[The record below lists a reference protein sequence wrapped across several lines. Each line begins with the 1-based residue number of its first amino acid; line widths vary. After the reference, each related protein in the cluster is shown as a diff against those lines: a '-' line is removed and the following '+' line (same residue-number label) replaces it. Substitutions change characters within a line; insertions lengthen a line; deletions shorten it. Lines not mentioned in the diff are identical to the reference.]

1 MRPVRNLCVAVAA
14 MAMMGL
20 AAAGAQAR
28 SLYVP
33 TDGGNTV
40 AVVDTSTNAVTSTI
54 AVPAVPW
61 LSAITPDGKTVWVVE
76 YGNSALVPISV
87 STGALGTAVPI
98 TGADAPYDLAI
109 TPDGSKAYVANY
121 SGGTITPIDLTT
133 GTSGNPISVG
143 GSGSDTYA
151 VTISPDG
158 KTVYASNY
166 LKSQVVPVNVATGT
180 AGTPITVSGAYYS
193 AITPDG
199 KTLWV
204 IAYDDKALVPIDTST
219 GVASTAIPLTGDAD
233 PEGITISPD
242 GTMAYVTDGAG
253 AEVFPVNLTTRSL
266 GLPIPTGSGSY
277 PWFITM
283 TPNGKT
289 VYSSDY
295 EGAAVTPISTSTN
308 TAGSAV
314 TVGGEPSE
322 SAVVPNQGPRA
333 AFTSKVHGRKA
344 SFNGSKSSDSDGYVA
359 SYAWTFGDG
368 SKKTT
373 TTPKVSHTYAHS
385 GHHHVTL
392 TVTDNEGC
400 STILVFTGQTAY
412 CNGTKAAKVS
422 HRVAVGK
429 PEVAV
434 KTTSARVKDGRVRI
448 KVSCIGGERC
458 SGTLTLRTG
467 TTTIG
472 SAHYSIG
479 AGKTATV
486 TVTLNAAGQRE
497 VAGSANHRLSARAT
511 VTVTGGVKSTR
522 TVTLIGATAPSF
534 TG

>member
-1 MRPVRNLCVAVAA
+1 MRPVRNLAIALAA
-14 MAMMGL
+14 MGIMGL
-20 AAAGAQAR
+20 AAVSAQAR

-33 TDGGNTV
+33 TDEGDTV

-54 AVPAVPW
+54 AVPGDPW

-76 YGNSALVPISV
+76 YSNGALVPISV

-121 SGGTITPIDLTT
+121 SSGTITPIDLTT

-143 GSGSDTYA
+143 GSGSRTYA

-158 KTVYASNY
+158 NTVYASNY
-166 LKSQVVPVNVATGT
+166 GTSQVVPVNVATGT

-204 IAYDDKALVPIDTST
+204 IAYDEEALVPIDTST
-219 GVASTAIPLTGDAD
+219 GVAGSAIPIPGDTD

-242 GTMAYVTDGAG
+242 GTMAYVTDGEG
-253 AEVFPVNLTTRSL
+253 AEVFPVNLTTRSV

-283 TPNGKT
+283 TPDGKT

-295 EGAAVTPISTSTN
+295 DGGTVTPISTSTN
-308 TAGSAV
+308 AAGSAV
-314 TVGGEPSE
+314 TVGGDPSQ
-322 SAVVPNQGPRA
+322 SAVVPDQGPTA

-359 SYAWTFGDG
+359 SYAWNFGGG

-385 GHHHVTL
+385 GHYHVTL

-400 STILVFTGQTAY
+400 STNLVFTGQTAY
-412 CNGTKAAKVS
+412 CNGTSAAKVS
-422 HRVAVGK
+422 HRVVVAK
-429 PEVAV
+429 PKVRI
-434 KTTSARVKDGRVRI
+434 KTTSARVSDGRVKI
-448 KVSCIGGERC
+448 KVSCVGGQRC
-458 SGTLTLRTG
+458 HGTLTLRTG
-467 TTTIG
+467 TTSIG
-472 SAHYSIG
+472 SAHYSIA

-486 TVTLNAAGQRE
+486 TVTLNAAGQSE
-497 VAGSANHRLSARAT
+497 LAGSANHRLSARAT
-511 VTVTGGVKSTR
+511 ATVTGGVKSTR
-522 TVTLIGATAPSF
+522 TVTLTGATAPSF